1 MFEEGNPRFTLSTRI
16 VGLIYDKR
24 LGMITRSRDTIVDM
38 NETYLRIQLD
48 STHPNCYWRIIRR
61 PEDHFQQLN
70 NCFLFLKNSLVRVPD
85 HINDKTKF
93 AQTVDLVES
102 NTKMFIN
109 AIDDVISRS
118 LGLEDEVSVRRRIRN
133 FVSYITNFWEESSS
147 YRRSSRTRGA
157 TKQDVITSAAH
168 LAYHANRIMNSVI
181 DKCEIGR

>member
-1 MFEEGNPRFTLSTRI
+1 MFGEGNPRFTLSTRI
-16 VGLIYDKR
+16 AGLIYDKR

-61 PEDHFQQLN
+61 PEAHFQQLN
-70 NCFLFLKNSLVRVPD
+70 TCLLFLKNSLVRVPD
-85 HINDKTKF
+85 HINDEMKF
-93 AQTVDLVES
+93 AGSVDLVES
-102 NTKMFIN
+102 NTKMFTN

-118 LGLEDEVSVRRRIRN
+118 IGLEDEVRVRRRIRK
-133 FVSYITNFWEESSS
+133 FMSYSTNFWEESSS
-147 YRRSSRTRGA
+147 YLRSSRTRGA

-168 LAYHANRIMNSVI
+168 LAYHANLIMSSVI